1 MHTTSCPFNPM
12 YTWPCHNETLN
23 FCNFYA
29 LKSVA
34 AEYKLMQR
42 DNFLFTML
50 CLKQNYC

>member
-1 MHTTSCPFNPM
+1 MHTTSCPLNAM
-12 YTWPCHNETLN
+12 YIWPCHNETLY
-23 FCNFYA
+23 FCHFDVM
-29 LKSVA
+29 KSVA